1 MGIVKI
7 REMMYLCNPKMNVMA
22 RLKYNFT
29 WKKYHRWLGLVLSV
43 FMLVFCVSGIIL
55 NHREVFSGCEVSR
68 KWLPASYHIKNF
80 NNGVVKGT
88 VVKKSAAHSLSSE
101 NCDSVLAYGCA
112 GVFLTDSR
120 LSTWQ
125 DFNAG
130 LPESIDERNV
140 RHVVKAKDGSLWCAA
155 LRDVYRYDE
164 NSHRWKKVELPGN
177 EERIMDVALA
187 KDSMTVVALTRSRV
201 FTIVPFV
208 QYGEIVKIGKS
219 SSETYRVESK
229 IIPAPKK
236 YEPKT
241 TLFKLVWHLH
251 SGEFFGLPGKLV
263 VDAIAL
269 VLIVLSITGIL
280 LFILPYGIRR
290 AKKLA
295 AKARMKRLGKQFA
308 WNMKW
313 HNKIGYV
320 TIVLTLWIAI
330 TGMCL
335 RPPLMVPLVLSKLP
349 QAVGEDGNV
358 WQDKLRAIRWDA
370 VQGDWLVSTSE
381 GFLRV
386 DEDFS
391 QAPKMLP
398 DDECPKLSPM
408 GVTVW
413 ESDGKGGWIVGSF
426 RGIYRW
432 NPVNH
437 SLNQILDYFTGKPS
451 EETSMIPI
459 SDNLVCG
466 YSEDFLGGKPLVF
479 DFAKGVEDAKG
490 QAVALCN
497 DEPKKSRNEESMSDL
512 ICETAP
518 MSLWNVALELHVGR
532 CYSPFLGPLSDL
544 FVFLSGL
551 LITLV
556 LLSGYIISHRRRK
569 KAQARLK

>member
-1 MGIVKI
+1 
-7 REMMYLCNPKMNVMA
+7 MNVMA

-68 KWLPASYHIKNF
+68 KWLPASYYIKNF

-187 KDSMTVVALTRSRV
+187 KDGMTVVALTRSRV

-413 ESDGKGGWIVGSF
+413 GSDGKGGWIVGSF

-532 CYSPFLGPLSDL
+532 CYSPFLGPLSNL

>member
-1 MGIVKI
+1 
-7 REMMYLCNPKMNVMA
+7 
-22 RLKYNFT
+22 
-29 WKKYHRWLGLVLSV
+29 
-43 FMLVFCVSGIIL
+43 
-55 NHREVFSGCEVSR
+55 
-68 KWLPASYHIKNF
+68 
-80 NNGVVKGT
+80 
-88 VVKKSAAHSLSSE
+88 
-101 NCDSVLAYGCA
+101 
-112 GVFLTDSR
+112 
-120 LSTWQ
+120 
-125 DFNAG
+125 
-130 LPESIDERNV
+130 
-140 RHVVKAKDGSLWCAA
+140 
-155 LRDVYRYDE
+155 
-164 NSHRWKKVELPGN
+164 
-177 EERIMDVALA
+177 
-187 KDSMTVVALTRSRV
+187 
-201 FTIVPFV
+201 
-208 QYGEIVKIGKS
+208 
-219 SSETYRVESK
+219 
-229 IIPAPKK
+229 
-236 YEPKT
+236 
-241 TLFKLVWHLH
+241 
-251 SGEFFGLPGKLV
+251 
-263 VDAIAL
+263 
-269 VLIVLSITGIL
+269 
-280 LFILPYGIRR
+280 
-290 AKKLA
+290 
-295 AKARMKRLGKQFA
+295 MKRLGKLFA

-497 DEPKKSRNEESMSDL
+497 DEPKTSRNEESMSDL

-569 KAQARLK
+569 KAQERKHMSFMIHKRES

>member
-1 MGIVKI
+1 
-7 REMMYLCNPKMNVMA
+7 MA

-101 NCDSVLAYGCA
+101 NCDSVLVYGCA

-251 SGEFFGLPGKLV
+251 SGEFFGLLGKLV

>member
-1 MGIVKI
+1 
-7 REMMYLCNPKMNVMA
+7 MA

-29 WKKYHRWLGLVLSV
+29 WKKYHRWFGLVLSV

-101 NCDSVLAYGCA
+101 NCDSVLVYGCA

-370 VQGDWLVSTSE
+370 VLGDWLVSTSE

-569 KAQARLK
+569 KAQARLR

>member
-1 MGIVKI
+1 
-7 REMMYLCNPKMNVMA
+7 MA

-29 WKKYHRWLGLVLSV
+29 WKKYHRWFGLVLSV

-349 QAVGEDGNV
+349 QTVGEDGNV

-569 KAQARLK
+569 KAQERKHMSFMIHKRES

>member
-459 SDNLVCG
+459 SDNFVCG